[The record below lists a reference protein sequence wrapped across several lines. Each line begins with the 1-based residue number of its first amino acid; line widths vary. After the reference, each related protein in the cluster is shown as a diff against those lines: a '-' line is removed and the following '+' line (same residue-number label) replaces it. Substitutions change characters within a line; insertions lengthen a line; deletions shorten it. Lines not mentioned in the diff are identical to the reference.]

1 MAAQTV
7 AVTMIVPMIMIVRMV
22 VAVAVAVVRV
32 VGRFLGFL
40 VHRVDSN
47 RDLVWLT
54 ARIRRRS
61 EVHNG
66 ADHDHRR
73 ERTRW
78 PKRN

>member
-1 MAAQTV
+1 MAAQAMAVT
-7 AVTMIVPMIMIVRMV
+7 VTMIVVVGMV

-47 RDLVWLT
+47 RDLVWLI

-61 EVHNG
+61 EVNNG
-66 ADHDHRR
+66 ADHDNRR